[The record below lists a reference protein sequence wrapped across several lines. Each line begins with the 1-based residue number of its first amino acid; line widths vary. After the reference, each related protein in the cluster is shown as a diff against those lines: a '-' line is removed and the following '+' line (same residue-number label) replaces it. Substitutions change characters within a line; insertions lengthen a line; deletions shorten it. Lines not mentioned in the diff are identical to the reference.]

1 MNLINYWPLTENVR
15 QCIRTEA
22 EELAEHV
29 LLAVHEPMQ
38 LLRVGTGEDKWCNE
52 EDLLQHFLSVER
64 PIPVIG
70 KSGVGKSHLIRW
82 LDAQLKL
89 HPDYANWHVVR
100 IPKNASLRQALEIL
114 LVGLE
119 GDDFD
124 QARKRI
130 SSVGEQLKTEE
141 VADLL
146 LTFMSQQLQ
155 RLRQS
160 ASLEM
165 QALRDRP
172 EEREK
177 LTEVQKQRLKNIQM
191 YTLPGSG
198 LSELITDP
206 NFKRNLLAPHH
217 CIYQSAS
224 RLTQGAN
231 DEELSDNDY
240 EIKAGDLDFS
250 FNLDDLSLSA
260 RQCVSQTRLNT
271 EVEARENAAQVLNEV
286 LGDSTRTAFQQLFQ
300 FNGGSFQDLFKNIRR
315 SLKIKN
321 RTLVV
326 LVEDM
331 AAISAIEDVLIDS
344 LLEESIR
351 DGEQELCTLRSAIAV
366 TDGYQGYKRRQDTIK
381 TRALYEWHIRDH
393 GLDRAQTLERI
404 TDFCGRYLNA
414 ARYGSLALKDSWS
427 RQDGGDWPP
436 IWVDPD
442 YDGEELRAFGVS
454 SSGTPLF
461 PFNQNAIAALAD
473 KFCRKGDEDLRFNP
487 RQVLNEILL
496 RTLRD
501 YRHLCESQAFPPA
514 NFAEITVRVGLS
526 GSLQKI
532 ENPERC
538 KTVAAI
544 WGYDSAKIED
554 LQSKLNKHIASVFG
568 LSGLSAILKNG
579 VLPSEVVISVPYPPE
594 GKSKPDPKPGII
606 SDKID
611 PRQKKLDLLEESVS
625 SWFQGKK
632 QLEQDEA
639 RVLRNGLN
647 NMYECYANPE
657 WVGIKV
663 TPPLRSGGLVYI
675 EIPNA
680 AANLAG
686 SKLKFFSAKDF
697 KVSQRSA
704 FLQGVAL
711 AILRYEHFNPKFQR
725 GIDWGYPNGF
735 EDYLVYQTFA
745 AQWVPYALQIL
756 VDDVRE
762 SLPRLIGEQ
771 LQSAMLLGLMVGC
784 VNDRQCLN
792 VLLKNSDE
800 FEFPDVVID
809 IPEFLQA
816 RAQALVIWND
826 QREAWLKFVSFND
839 HGMDADLAL
848 KAFKK
853 TNNFPSPSLV
863 RLSNVVA
870 KGLESSVNRVAVLN
884 GCTRYEDFCALL
896 EQMSALIRDVSLA
909 GLFYPAEF
917 PSSKKMQSALAD
929 LSGMENWVVV
939 KWLMGLHDEV
949 DVVRRFQIISKI
961 DNAILKKIVVTFD
974 FWSVFYNH
982 VLPRLESQ
990 NKQWGGDILKQSQNS
1005 ITNLLDD
1012 LLMAVNDLR
1021 EVNNESA

>member
-1 MNLINYWPLTENVR
+1 MNLINYWPRTEYVG

-38 LLRVGTGEDKWCNE
+38 LFRKGSGEDELCSE
-52 EDLLQHFLSVER
+52 EDLLRHFLSVER

-114 LVGLE
+114 LAGLE
-119 GDDFD
+119 GDDFE

-130 SSVGEQLKTEE
+130 NSVGEQLKTEE

-160 ASLEM
+160 TSLEM

-172 EEREK
+172 EERDK
-177 LTEVQKQRLKNIQM
+177 LTEAQTQRLKNIQV

-206 NFKRNLLAPHH
+206 NFKLNLLDPSH

-231 DEELSDNDY
+231 DEELCDNDY

-250 FNLDDLSLSA
+250 FHLDDLSLNA

-286 LGDSTRTAFQQLFQ
+286 LGESTRTAFQQLFQ
-300 FNGGSFQDLFKNIRR
+300 FNSGSFQDLFKSIRR
-315 SLKIKN
+315 SLKLQN

-344 LLEESIR
+344 LMEESIR
-351 DGEQELCTLRSAIAV
+351 DEEQELCTLRSAIAV

-381 TRALYEWHIRDH
+381 TRAQYEWHIRDH
-393 GLDRAQTLERI
+393 GLDRAQTLVRI

-414 ARYGSLALKDSWS
+414 ARYGSSALKDSWS
-427 RQDGGDWPP
+427 RRDRGAWPP
-436 IWVDPD
+436 IWTDPD
-442 YDGEELRAFGVS
+442 SDGEELEAFGFS

-473 KFCRKGDEDLRFNP
+473 KFCRKGDEDLKFNP

-501 YRHLCESQAFPPA
+501 YRHLCEAQAFPPA
-514 NFAEITVRVGLS
+514 NFAEITVRAGLLS
-526 GSLQKI
+526 SLQKI

-544 WGYDSAKIED
+544 WGYDSTNIED
-554 LQSKLNKHIASVFG
+554 LQNKLNKSIASVFG
-568 LSGLSAILKNG
+568 LGSLSAILKNG
-579 VLPSEVVISVPYPPE
+579 VLPSEVVISVPDP
-594 GKSKPDPKPGII
+594 KLKPDII
-606 SDKID
+606 PVKVD

-639 RVLRNGLN
+639 RVLRSGLN
-647 NMYECYANPE
+647 NMYESYANPE
-657 WVGIKV
+657 WAGIKV
-663 TPPLRSGGLVYI
+663 APPLKNGNFIYI

-680 AANLAG
+680 SANLPG
-686 SKLKFFSAKDF
+686 SKVKFFFAKDF

-711 AILRYEHFNPKFQR
+711 AILRYEHFNKFQH

-735 EDYLVYQTFA
+735 EDCLVYQTFA
-745 AQWVPYALQIL
+745 AQWVPYVLQIL

-771 LQSAMLLGLMVGC
+771 LQSAMLLGLMAGS
-784 VNDRQCLN
+784 VNDRQRFN
-792 VLLKNSDE
+792 ELLKNSDE
-800 FEFPDVVID
+800 FELPGVVID
-809 IPEFLQA
+809 IPELMQA
-816 RAQALVIWND
+816 RAQALVVWNE
-826 QREAWLKFVSFND
+826 QREAWLRLVSCND
-839 HGMDADLAL
+839 HGMDGDLAL

-853 TNNFPSPSLV
+853 ASNVPGSPLV

-870 KGLESSVNRVAVLN
+870 KSLEPSVSCVAVLN

-896 EQMSALIRDVSLA
+896 DQMAALIRDVSVA
-909 GLFYPAEF
+909 GVFYPTDF
-917 PSSKKMQSALAD
+917 PSSKKMQVALAD
-929 LSGMENWVVV
+929 LSGMENWLVV
-939 KWLMGLHDEV
+939 KGLTGLRDEV
-949 DVVRRFQIISKI
+949 DVVTRFQLINKI
-961 DNAILKKIVVTFD
+961 DNAILNKIVEAFGL
-974 FWSVFYNH
+974 WSVFYNH
-982 VLPRLESQ
+982 VMPRLESQ

-1005 ITNLLDD
+1005 IANLLDD
-1012 LLMAVNDLR
+1012 LLTTVNDLQ
-1021 EVNNESA
+1021 EASNESA